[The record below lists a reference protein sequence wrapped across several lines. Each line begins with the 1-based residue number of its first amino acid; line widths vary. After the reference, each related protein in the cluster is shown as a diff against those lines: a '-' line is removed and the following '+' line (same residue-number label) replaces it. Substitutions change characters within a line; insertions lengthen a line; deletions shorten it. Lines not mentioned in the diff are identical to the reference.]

1 MRMAID
7 TGTIVLDRFD
17 TASERLVWT
26 GRAKRFIDPKDT
38 EQERKRAKEAI
49 EARLAHFPPI

>member
-1 MRMAID
+1 MRMTIG
-7 TGTIVLDRFD
+7 TGTIVLDVFD

-38 EQERKRAKEAI
+38 EQKRERVKEAI
-49 EARLAHFPPI
+49 EGMLAHFPPN